1 MLRIEC
7 PCCGSRPHDEF
18 RYGGDAAV
26 QRPAH
31 DDTDTE
37 RWFRY
42 VFQRA
47 NPKGLHREFWQHV
60 MGCRR
65 WLVAERDT
73 ITHAI
78 TSVVLAKQSR
88 TP

>member
-18 RYGGDAAV
+18 RYGGDATV
-26 QRPAH
+26 QRPGP
-31 DDTDTE
+31 DDPE
-37 RWFRY
+37 AEHWFRY
-42 VFQRA
+42 VFQRP
-47 NPKGLHREFWQHV
+47 NPKGLHREFWQHI

-73 ITHAI
+73 VTHTI
-78 TSVVLAKQSR
+78 TSVALAKQNR

>member
-1 MLRIEC
+1 MLRISC
-7 PCCGSRPHDEF
+7 PCCGPRPHDEF
-18 RYGGDAAV
+18 RYGGDATAE
-26 QRPAH
+26 RPGP
-31 DDTDTE
+31 DDPDAE

-42 VFQRA
+42 VFQRS
-47 NPKGLHREFWQHV
+47 NPKGLHREFWQHA

-73 ITHAI
+73 GTHTI